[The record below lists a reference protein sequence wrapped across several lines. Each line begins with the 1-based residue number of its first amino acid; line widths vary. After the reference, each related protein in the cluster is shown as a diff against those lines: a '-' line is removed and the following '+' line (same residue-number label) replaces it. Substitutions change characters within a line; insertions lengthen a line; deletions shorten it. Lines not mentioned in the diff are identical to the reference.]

1 MFAKGNKMIPL
12 VRDWRE
18 LSKGVLG
25 VDYQGKEGKGSEVG
39 AISAHPVPWPLL
51 SPGYPQ
57 EGECSQ
63 HFPFPAADHL
73 PLPPF
78 PYSLFA
84 LSPPVLHSTSA
95 RILPLPFPSC
105 SGLLIPALVPIAS
118 CITHQLLTATP
129 ACGPTTH
136 PDPGPKWRGLMLQ
149 ESDKG

>member
-1 MFAKGNKMIPL
+1 MQHCVYRKFRALRERSPVPRPGRVLGEEEVTFVKGNKMIPL
-12 VRDWRE
+12 VQDWRE

-25 VDYQGKEGKGSEVG
+25 VDSQGKEGKGSEVG
-39 AISAHPVPWPLL
+39 AISAHPVLRPLL

-57 EGECSQ
+57 EGAYSQ
-63 HFPFPAADHL
+63 HFPFPEVAHL

-105 SGLLIPALVPIAS
+105 SG
-118 CITHQLLTATP
+118 C
-129 ACGPTTH
+129 
-136 PDPGPKWRGLMLQ
+136 
-149 ESDKG
+149 